1 MVTYASR
8 SSYNY
13 IGLLQYRSLILSG
26 PIIPDS
32 LVIKIPEKFNKSFFK
47 IFNGGKKPV
56 NDEGS
61 PDMRT

>member
-32 LVIKIPEKFNKSFFK
+32 LVIKIPEKNSKFIIK
-47 IFNGGKKPV
+47 NGLG
-56 NDEGS
+56 ERSLWQGS